1 MYVYRR
7 LWLILGLCVSPPK
20 RLYFSSFNFWG
31 CPCSVAKVT
40 WRILEALLGFQISIK
55 SKDITT
61 LYACRH
67 RWRSYKCAACAR
79 MHCIYAHSFQ
89 CERVC
94 ANGLHMWI
102 NACVFVCS
110 FPDVFHLEI
119 KRASSLTPALSLKT
133 LIGLESLEHGSLS
146 MIVLL
151 FSSLFCFLSA
161 LWLCRLAGRQKGTG
175 SPIVQAQGTQLW
187 AKSVQNVK
195 HRWPLTHKWV
205 HGKWESLLCQTLL
218 SLPWSTRLFAFHSSG
233 SSVSPA
239 ILHTPSLLSFFFFLL
254 FYTLLSHMLS

>member
-1 MYVYRR
+1 
-7 LWLILGLCVSPPK
+7 
-20 RLYFSSFNFWG
+20 
-31 CPCSVAKVT
+31 
-40 WRILEALLGFQISIK
+40 
-55 SKDITT
+55 
-61 LYACRH
+61 
-67 RWRSYKCAACAR
+67 

-89 CERVC
+89 CERIC

-119 KRASSLTPALSLKT
+119 KRVSSLTPALSLKT

-205 HGKWESLLCQTLL
+205 HGK
-218 SLPWSTRLFAFHSSG
+218 
-233 SSVSPA
+233 
-239 ILHTPSLLSFFFFLL
+239 
-254 FYTLLSHMLS
+254 

>member
-1 MYVYRR
+1 M
-7 LWLILGLCVSPPK
+7 
-20 RLYFSSFNFWG
+20 
-31 CPCSVAKVT
+31 
-40 WRILEALLGFQISIK
+40 
-55 SKDITT
+55 
-61 LYACRH
+61 CRT
-67 RWRSYKCAACAR
+67 RVR
-79 MHCIYAHSFQ
+79 MHCIYAHSFR

-133 LIGLESLEHGSLS
+133 LIGLESLKHGSLS

-205 HGKWESLLCQTLL
+205 HGK
-218 SLPWSTRLFAFHSSG
+218 
-233 SSVSPA
+233 
-239 ILHTPSLLSFFFFLL
+239 
-254 FYTLLSHMLS
+254 